1 MKVNE
6 RLMKA
11 VDNILNELTTAV
23 DEAGRSYHRL
33 VLLIGPSNSGKTQ
46 LLRQLAEESGC
57 DVLNVNL
64 KFSQRM
70 LDVARSRRPKQA
82 DRVFREIITS
92 QSTDLVL
99 LDNLEVLF
107 DTALQLDPLRLLQL
121 ASRNKTVVASWN
133 GTLNDGLLSY
143 AEPDHSEYKSYKNVD
158 VITVLAGT
166 KTLNN

>member
-1 MKVNE
+1 MKT
-6 RLMKA
+6 

-33 VLLIGPSNSGKTQ
+33 VLLIGPSDSGKTQ
-46 LLRQLAEESGC
+46 LLRQLAEGSGC

-64 KFSQRM
+64 EFSQRM

-82 DRVFREIITS
+82 DRVFREIITN
-92 QSTDLVL
+92 QSTDLVHV
-99 LDNLEVLF
+99 DNLEVLF

-121 ASRNKTVVASWN
+121 ASRNQTVVASWN

-143 AEPDHSEYKSYKNVD
+143 AEPDHPEYTFDRNVD
-158 VITVLAGT
+158 AITVLAG
-166 KTLNN
+166 KTTHNN

>member
-1 MKVNE
+1 MKSVDDI
-6 RLMKA
+6 MKQ
-11 VDNILNELTTAV
+11 LTTAL

-33 VLLIGPSNSGKTQ
+33 VLLIGPSESGKTQ
-46 LLRQLAEESGC
+46 LLWQLADVRGC

-64 KFSQRM
+64 EFSQRM
-70 LDVARSRRPKQA
+70 LDVSRGRRPKQA

-107 DTALQLDPLRLLQL
+107 DMTLKLNPLPLLQL
-121 ASRNKTVVASWN
+121 ASRNKTIVASWN

-143 AEPDHSEYKSYKNVD
+143 AEPDHPEYKSYKQVD
-158 VITVLAGT
+158 AITILTGK

>member
-1 MKVNE
+1 MQ
-6 RLMKA
+6 A
-11 VDNILNELTTAV
+11 VDHLSNELMAAM

-46 LLRQLAEESGC
+46 VLRQAAERVGC

-64 KFSQRM
+64 EFSQRM

-82 DRVFREIITS
+82 DRVFREIIAS
-92 QSTDLVL
+92 QSTDIVL

-107 DTALQLDPLRLLQL
+107 DTSLQLDPLRLLQL
-121 ASRNKTVVASWN
+121 ASRNQTVVASWN
-133 GTLNDGLLSY
+133 GTLNDGLLGY
-143 AEPDHSEYKSYKNVD
+143 AEPDHPEYKSYKNVD
-158 VITVLAGT
+158 AITVLAGK

>member
-1 MKVNE
+1 
-6 RLMKA
+6 MKA
-11 VDNILNELTTAV
+11 VDNILNELTTAL

-33 VLLIGPSNSGKTQ
+33 VLLIGPSDSGKTQ
-46 LLRQLAEESGC
+46 LLRQLAEERDC

-64 KFSQRM
+64 EFSQRM

-82 DRVFREIITS
+82 DRVFREIVSS
-92 QSTDLVL
+92 QPTDIVL

-107 DTALQLDPLRLLQL
+107 DTALRLDLLRLLQL
-121 ASRNKTVVASWN
+121 ASRNQTVVASWN

-143 AEPDHSEYKSYKNVD
+143 AEPDHPEYKSYKNVD
-158 VITVLAGT
+158 AITVLAVK